1 MKGLA
6 AFARAVDRLNDTVG
20 RTVAWLALAMVLM
33 QFAVVVLRYIFGFG
47 SIFMQESIV
56 YMHGLLFMLGAG
68 YNLLHGGH
76 VRVDIFY
83 SDAPAKAKAVVDL
96 VGVIVL
102 LIPVS
107 IVILIYSMPYVRASW
122 AVFEGSKETSGIQG
136 VFLLKSVVII
146 FAVLVLLQGIAM
158 AVGAAIVLTTGERPP
173 APEPREGP

>member
-6 AFARAVDRLNDTVG
+6 AFARAIDWLNDTVG

-33 QFAVVVLRYIFGFG
+33 QFAVVVLRYVFGIG

-56 YMHGLLFMLGAG
+56 YMHGLLFMLAAG

-83 SDAPAKAKAVVDL
+83 RDAPAKAKALVDL
-96 VGVIVL
+96 LGVIGL
-102 LIPVS
+102 LIPVAV
-107 IVILIYSMPYVRASW
+107 VILIYSMPYVRASW
-122 AVFEGSKETSGIQG
+122 AVFEGSRETSGIQG
-136 VFLLKSVVII
+136 VFLLKTVVII

-158 AVGAAIVLTTGERPP
+158 AIGAAIVLTAGERPP
-173 APEPREGP
+173 TPERRQGP